1 MSLFARILNRAGLP
15 TWRKRHFEGGAPGG
29 RRWADGGFGPV
40 NAETGAAQH
49 NLRRRAR
56 HAMANN
62 PHAAA
67 AVNAYA
73 HAIAGTG
80 TRPTP
85 QHPNAGTRTG
95 LLALFDSWAPR
106 ADLAGV
112 LSLSAMEAAVVRSLV
127 VDGEAIARMDTTP
140 DGLRLQLI
148 PSELLASESREIGG
162 GGYIVNG
169 VEFDSSGRRVAFHIH
184 PTNPASPFA
193 HMAAPVRVPADD
205 VLHVLRPLLPG
216 QARGVSWL
224 APVLLRL
231 HEQDQL
237 NDALLMGVKVAAM
250 HSGFVID
257 QHGSGPNPFATG
269 DGTGQGGALDLSL
282 EPGTVRILP
291 SGLDVKFSTPQQAQ
305 QTAEF
310 VRHQLRSIAAG
321 LGLPA
326 HLISADLTEA
336 NYGSLR
342 AGMIAFR
349 QAVEAVQ
356 HGVIIPMF
364 LQPVWERLVSLAVL
378 RGDLD
383 APGFEDDPAPY
394 FAVEWLPPRAP
405 WLDPAKDAQAEA
417 TMIAAGLKSRRQAV
431 AELGY
436 DVEALDA
443 EAAADCAR
451 ERRLG
456 LGFGAPPARSE
467 GTPDA

>member
-1 MSLFARILNRAGLP
+1 M
-15 TWRKRHFEGGAPGG
+15 
-29 RRWADGGFGPV
+29 
-40 NAETGAAQH
+40 
-49 NLRRRAR
+49 
-56 HAMANN
+56 
-62 PHAAA
+62 
-67 AVNAYA
+67 
-73 HAIAGTG
+73 
-80 TRPTP
+80 
-85 QHPNAGTRTG
+85 
-95 LLALFDSWAPR
+95 
-106 ADLAGV
+106 
-112 LSLSAMEAAVVRSLV
+112 
-127 VDGEAIARMDTTP
+127 
-140 DGLRLQLI
+140 
-148 PSELLASESREIGG
+148 
-162 GGYIVNG
+162 
-169 VEFDSSGRRVAFHIH
+169 
-184 PTNPASPFA
+184 
-193 HMAAPVRVPADD
+193 
-205 VLHVLRPLLPG
+205 
-216 QARGVSWL
+216 SWL

-231 HEQDQL
+231 HELDQL
-237 NDALLMGVKVAAM
+237 TDALTVGAKVAAM
-250 HSGFVID
+250 HAGFVVD

-269 DGTGQGGALDLSL
+269 DGSGQGGALDLSL
-282 EPGTVRILP
+282 EPGTMRILP

-443 EAAADCAR
+443 EAAADRAR

-456 LGFGAPPARSE
+456 LGFGVPPARTE